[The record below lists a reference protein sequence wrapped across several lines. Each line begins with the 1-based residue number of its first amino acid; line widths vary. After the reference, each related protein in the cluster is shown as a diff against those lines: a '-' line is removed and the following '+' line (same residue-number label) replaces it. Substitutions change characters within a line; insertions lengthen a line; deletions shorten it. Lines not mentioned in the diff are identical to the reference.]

1 MPGIEVKA
9 TRAYLARA
17 AKVLSEAERE
27 ALHRFIAQHPEAGDI
42 VPGTGGIRKLRW
54 GMAGQ
59 GKRGGA
65 RVLQLYLRHRE
76 TVWLLDIYSKRE
88 KADLS
93 PKDVK
98 AFRQLVAS
106 IKEASE

>member
-1 MPGIEVKA
+1 MILVKA
-9 TRAYLARA
+9 TRTYLKRA
-17 AKVLSEAERE
+17 ARILGDQERE
-27 ALHRFIAQHPEAGDI
+27 TLHHFVAENPDAGNI
-42 VPGTGGIRKLRW
+42 VAGTGGLRKLRW

-65 RVLQLYLRHRE
+65 RVLTLFLRHRE

-93 PKDVK
+93 PAEVQE
-98 AFRQLVAS
+98 ARQLVKA
-106 IKEASE
+106 IKDVENAT